1 MTDMHVTLVVPFYD
15 QQRGNTITVNRI
27 SSSLRSR
34 GLKTKI
40 INATQHL
47 PQTTLTESTDIIHGF
62 HAYQFQQFVKKLPYS
77 PKSYVITMTG
87 TDLNKDLF
95 LAKRRDDVIKTVTE
109 ASSVIV
115 FEERAKSIIIEQI
128 PNSANKIFVI
138 PQGVSQFKHFKSK
151 YIKEE
156 GTFLFLLPAGLC
168 KTKNITGAIAM
179 LQSVKKAHPHLR
191 LWIVGPIIEFGEAE
205 RVKQMVE
212 QNSDWVQYLGH
223 IPHEE
228 MGALYKQSDV
238 VLNTSYS
245 EGQPSAILEAMSL
258 GIPPIVSNNNG
269 NQSIVI
275 HEETG
280 LIYQSE
286 TEFAKYA
293 QALIRNPQLRKN
305 LGKQGKLYV
314 KHHHSLTQEVR
325 KLLSVYNSFNIL

>member
-1 MTDMHVTLVVPFYD
+1 
-15 QQRGNTITVNRI
+15 
-27 SSSLRSR
+27 
-34 GLKTKI
+34 
-40 INATQHL
+40 
-47 PQTTLTESTDIIHGF
+47 
-62 HAYQFQQFVKKLPYS
+62 
-77 PKSYVITMTG
+77 
-87 TDLNKDLF
+87 
-95 LAKRRDDVIKTVTE
+95 
-109 ASSVIV
+109 
-115 FEERAKSIIIEQI
+115 
-128 PNSANKIFVI
+128 
-138 PQGVSQFKHFKSK
+138 
-151 YIKEE
+151 
-156 GTFLFLLPAGLC
+156 
-168 KTKNITGAIAM
+168 
-179 LQSVKKAHPHLR
+179 
-191 LWIVGPIIEFGEAE
+191 
-205 RVKQMVE
+205 MVE

-258 GIPPIVSNNNG
+258 GVPPIVSNNNG

-314 KHHHSLTQEVR
+314 NHHHSLTQEVH